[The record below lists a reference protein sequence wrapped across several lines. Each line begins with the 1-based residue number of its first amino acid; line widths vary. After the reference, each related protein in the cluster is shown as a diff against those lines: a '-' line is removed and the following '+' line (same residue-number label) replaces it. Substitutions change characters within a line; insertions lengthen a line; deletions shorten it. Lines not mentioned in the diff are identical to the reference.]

1 MVKVL
6 TILFFPVAYFGL
18 LVFGPWYAHIP
29 AQTALLVVFLAFEA
43 WRRGVKNAL
52 RTLWIIVPFVL
63 SLLLFGGIFQWLEL
77 MGRTDW
83 IQDSLIKGL
92 VFPNSFLVV
101 KLSLDSITFRDLVR
115 LPLRPRARRIVIVIK
130 AVMEKSSPVLKRYR
144 FFMGLS
150 PHFENRRM
158 GSFLRICAVMVA
170 AYISIY
176 RQTEQ
181 TKTLYDHRR
190 RHLRDATDV
199 KQ

>member
-1 MVKVL
+1 MVK
-6 TILFFPVAYFGL
+6 ISAIFFFLAAYFGL

-29 AQTALLVVFLAFEA
+29 AQTALLVFFLSFGA
-43 WRRGVKNAL
+43 WRHGLKNVL
-52 RTLWIIVPFVL
+52 RTLWIVVPFVL

-83 IQDSLIKGL
+83 MYDSLIKSL
-92 VFPNSFLVV
+92 VFPNSFLAV
-101 KLSLDSITFRDLVR
+101 KLGLESITFRDLVR
-115 LPLRPRARRIVIVIK
+115 LPLRPHARRVVIVIK

-150 PHFENRRM
+150 PHFQNRRM
-158 GSFLRICAVMVA
+158 GRFLRICAVMVA

-181 TKTLYDHRR
+181 TKILYDHRR
-190 RHLRDATDV
+190 RHLRVTTDAN
-199 KQ
+199 